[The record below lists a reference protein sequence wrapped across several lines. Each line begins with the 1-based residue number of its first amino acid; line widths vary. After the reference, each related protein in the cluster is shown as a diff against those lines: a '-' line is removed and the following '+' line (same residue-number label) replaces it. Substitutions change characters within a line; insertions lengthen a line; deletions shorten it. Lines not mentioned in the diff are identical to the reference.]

1 MIVMPMSVN
10 ETAKINVPASVHV
23 GRHEGGMMAI
33 IQRHPSGW
41 WTVGRHEGEVTVIPV
56 SVNETART
64 LVHALADSDATRA
77 ANATVSVYR
86 REVI

>member
-1 MIVMPMSVN
+1 MMAIPQSVN
-10 ETAKINVPASVHV
+10 ESKDNCTRVGPR

-33 IQRHPSGW
+33 TQRHPSGW
-41 WTVGRHEGEVTVIPV
+41 WTVGRHEGEVIAIPV

>member
-1 MIVMPMSVN
+1 MMAIPQSVN
-10 ETAKINVPASVHV
+10 ESKDNCTRVGPR

-33 IQRHPSGW
+33 TQRHPSGW
-41 WTVGRHEGEVTVIPV
+41 WTVGRHEGEVIAIPV
-56 SVNETART
+56 SVNET
-64 LVHALADSDATRA
+64 ALADSDATRA